1 MRNYEYLIYRS
12 TAGVID
18 GQINKE
24 IFIRSLIFWKI

>member
-12 TAGVID
+12 TAGVFD
-18 GQINKE
+18 GQINKG